1 MKEFFTRTGDEG
13 FTGLLGE
20 ERVPKFHPRTMTLGD
35 LDEAVAAI
43 GIARANARDL
53 RTPVILIQVQR
64 DLYHIMAEV
73 SATPANAARFRTI
86 NPDHVSWLEKKTNE
100 LASTVVMPS
109 EFILPGD
116 SPNSASVSLSR
127 AVVRRAE
134 RSLVKLH
141 HDGEIEN
148 SELIRYV
155 NRLSSLLFVLEFIEN
170 SASGI
175 AKTSLAKA

>member
-1 MKEFFTRTGDEG
+1 
-13 FTGLLGE
+13 
-20 ERVPKFHPRTMTLGD
+20 
-35 LDEAVAAI
+35 
-43 GIARANARDL
+43 
-53 RTPVILIQVQR
+53 
-64 DLYHIMAEV
+64 
-73 SATPANAARFRTI
+73 
-86 NPDHVSWLEKKTNE
+86 
-100 LASTVVMPS
+100 VMPS